1 MPVSVVEDAK
11 KKGKKKKMMQ
21 IRFQLQQT
29 QCAAGTGKKKNGY
42 CIPTFKPVSTKASA
56 VLASTS
62 ALTAPWKW
70 FQAIDGPIVLE
81 Y

>member
-1 MPVSVVEDAK
+1 MPVSVVGRREEK
-11 KKGKKKKMMQ
+11 REKKKMMQ
-21 IRFQLQQT
+21 IIFQLQQT
-29 QCAAGTGKKKNGY
+29 QCAGGTGKKKNGY